1 MPFALGLSDFSVG
14 EGIYPAARLLQLARR
29 LGYRHLALWDRSL
42 AGYPKLREELEWPRR
57 ARRLAGEAPD
67 PDDTLRIHLGCRF
80 AWRGHAC
87 GALPFSDAGYAALN
101 RLLTTQAHAERAR
114 LGEPVPETCRT
125 EEPPR
130 DCVLLTE
137 SLEGLDALL
146 REGLYAALLAHPL
159 RAQEARRALAAGLPV
174 VAPQTLRFR
183 TGAGLEL
190 HRLKRAIATQ
200 GTVPRTAPLWDP
212 REQAV
217 PKAEWEARFPA
228 GEPVVRRTTEE
239 VLERVAGWHIH
250 WGAWVETRPLGLEGA
265 DLDATLRERVL
276 EGVRKRY
283 GKPDGTVESRM
294 ERELALIRDK
304 GFAGYFLLVQDI
316 VQAGRISRICG
327 RGSGAASLVSYV
339 LNLSNVDPVDTNLM
353 FERFLTKERTDP
365 PDMDIDF
372 AWDERDAVILKVFE
386 RYGRDRVAMVAN
398 HAYFK
403 PKAALRA
410 VAMAH
415 GRPEHEL
422 KQLARYV
429 RGWEGGLGRAGENP
443 AWDGILRLATALQG
457 HFCQFSVHPGGT
469 LVAPGPLWQHAAFQ
483 PAPAKAGVST
493 TQWDKDGV
501 ENYGLVKI
509 DLLGNRSLAVIRD
522 AYAVLGDRVAADPGG
537 HSRKDPAT
545 QALLARGDSMGV
557 FYVESPATRQL
568 QQRVG
573 KGDFETLVI
582 HSSLIRPAA
591 SRWIDRYVKRCRGE
605 EAFEP
610 SDPVFAS
617 LLSESFG
624 VLVYQEDVIKV
635 CVELAG
641 WTHFE
646 ADQLRKLLGK
656 ADCEARLP
664 LFEARFRR
672 GGEARGVRPAIV
684 DEAWDMIRSFRGY
697 SFCKPHSASYAQVS
711 FESAWIKAHHPA
723 EFFASVI
730 TNQGGF
736 YPAIAYLGDARR
748 HRLVVRG
755 PDANASA
762 WRFAAEGA
770 QAVRVGLMQV
780 KGAQEKEVRALLEE
794 RERNGPFAG
803 LDELLARTPLSLPTA
818 EALCAAGAFDAF
830 APDGDRTRLLWARLG
845 GVPPGIRPR
854 PTDPFDRADLE
865 LETMDLTLEIHPAAL
880 ARVRRGGGPD
890 RAADV
895 LGGAARTAAP
905 AAPPMSRRP
914 APGGLPQAREHLG
927 RSWDP
932 APARGTPGRHSPGT
946 ALPDPG
952 AGAPGVRA
960 KAVTPGRHRFWALV
974 VADKVVRTE
983 TDELMQFVTL
993 EDETGL
999 CEAVAF
1005 PDAFRRRPRPYRVGE
1020 VLQVQGRSVRQ
1031 DGLVVLELE

>member
-29 LGYRHLALWDRSL
+29 LGYRDLALWDRSL

-101 RLLTTQAHAERAR
+101 RLLTTQAHAEHAR
-114 LGEPVPETCRT
+114 LGEPVPASCRN

-130 DCVLLTE
+130 DCVLLSE

-183 TGAGLEL
+183 TEAGLEL

-200 GTVPRTAPLWDP
+200 STRPRTSALWDP
-212 REQAV
+212 REVAV
-217 PKAEWEARFPA
+217 LKADWESRFPA
-228 GEPVVRRTTEE
+228 GEPVVRRATEE
-239 VLERVAGWHIH
+239 VLERVAGWSLH
-250 WGAWVETRPLGLEGA
+250 WGAWVETRPLGMEGA
-265 DLDATLRERVL
+265 DLDAVLRERALAGVL
-276 EGVRKRY
+276 DRY
-283 GKPDGTVESRM
+283 GELTGTVESRL
-294 ERELALIRDK
+294 ERELALIREK

-316 VQAGRISRICG
+316 VQAAQITNICG
-327 RGSGAASLVSYV
+327 RGSGAASLVSYS
-339 LNLSNVDPVDTNLM
+339 LHLSNVDPVDTNLM

-398 HAYFK
+398 HTYFK

-415 GRPEHEL
+415 GRPANEL

-429 RGWEGGLGRAGENP
+429 RGWEGGLDRASENQ

-469 LVAPGPLWQHAAFQ
+469 LVAPGPLWEHAAFQ
-483 PAPAKAGVST
+483 PAPAKEGVST

-522 AYAVLGDRVAADPGG
+522 AYAVLGSKVAADPGS

-672 GGEARGVRPAIV
+672 GCEARRVRAAVI
-684 DEAWDMIRSFRGY
+684 DEAWDMIRSFQGY

-723 EFFASVI
+723 AFFASVI

-762 WRFAAEGA
+762 WPFTAEGE
-770 QAVRVGLMQV
+770 QAVRVGLQQV
-780 KGAQEKEVRALLEE
+780 KSAKENEVRALLDE
-794 RERNGPFAG
+794 RKQNGPFAD
-803 LDELLARTPLSLPTA
+803 LDDLLARTKLSLPTA
-818 EALCAAGAFDAF
+818 EALCAAGTFDAF
-830 APDGDRTRLLWARLG
+830 APDGDRTKLLWARLG

-890 RAADV
+890 RAIDV
-895 LGGAARTAAP
+895 LEGRSQGT
-905 AAPPMSRRP
+905 APPDLGAGVR
-914 APGGLPQAREHLG
+914 GWAR
-927 RSWDP
+927 S
-932 APARGTPGRHSPGT
+932 AAQRGTPGRY
-946 ALPDPG
+946 
-952 AGAPGVRA
+952 
-960 KAVTPGRHRFWALV
+960 KFWALV
-974 VADKVVRTE
+974 VADKVVPTATR
-983 TDELMQFVTL
+983 ELMQFVTL

-999 CEAVAF
+999 CESVAF
-1005 PDAFRRRPRPYRVGE
+1005 PDVFRRRPRPYRVGE